1 MGTTSPAG
9 TTQASCGV
17 DRYYSFVIALG
28 AVVLTTAWVA
38 LLVATPLL
46 PGWTGAVVYGVGSF
60 ICHQIPERSF
70 HLAGFQLPVCARC
83 LGIYLGASVGAGF
96 VWMRALSARPFG
108 PLAPVALRRFAV
120 LAAIPTLVTVALEFA
135 GLWFPSNGT
144 RAVAGFPLGVM
155 VALVVMSALAT
166 LHLDE
171 CVPRRPIVP
180 KPPQ

>member
-1 MGTTSPAG
+1 M
-9 TTQASCGV
+9 
-17 DRYYSFVIALG
+17 IALT
-28 AVVLTTAWVA
+28 AVVLTTGWVA
-38 LLVATPLL
+38 LLVMTPQL
-46 PGWTGAVVYGVGSF
+46 PGWAGAVVYGIGSF

-83 LGIYLGASVGAGF
+83 LGIYFGAAAGAGF
-96 VWMRALSARPFG
+96 VWMRAISAHPFG
-108 PLAPVALRRFAV
+108 PLAPRTLRRLAV
-120 LAAIPTLVTVALEFA
+120 FMAIPTVVTVALEVA
-135 GLWFPSNGT
+135 GLWFPSNVT

-155 VALVVMSALAT
+155 VVFVVMSALAT